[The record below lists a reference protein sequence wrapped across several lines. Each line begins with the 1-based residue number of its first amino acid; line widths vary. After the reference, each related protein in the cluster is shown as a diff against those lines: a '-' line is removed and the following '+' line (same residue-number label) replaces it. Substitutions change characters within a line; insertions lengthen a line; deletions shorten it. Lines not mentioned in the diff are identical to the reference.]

1 MAGLASFGNTGL
13 LTTPILGAVDSDDLP
28 SAVFP
33 PIANECGTRFDYAS
47 RPPRSGLDG
56 YVAGD
61 GRDVALIHL
70 VIDWRVQETRCCS
83 HRDGLCLRRLGV
95 GQDAVP
101 GLRPGYPDHR

>member
-47 RPPRSGLDG
+47 CPPRSGLDD
-56 YVAGD
+56 YVADD
-61 GRDVALIHL
+61 GQDFAQIHL
-70 VIDWRVQETRCCS
+70 VIDWRVHEA
-83 HRDGLCLRRLGV
+83 LC
-95 GQDAVP
+95 
-101 GLRPGYPDHR
+101 